1 MGFIFAEHIV
11 HQYRKELYTE
21 YRKGQGEPLMQSNL
35 FTSSPSVQSSRI
47 LYTPSPFARSS
58 LLHLQEVGSLTAIR
72 PHTSKREK
80 LQSYLCFMVEGGEG
94 ELVYEGKKYELKTGD
109 VVFIDCRKAYSHST
123 GNSSITGDGHSVD
136 NSRSMDNNH
145 SADNNNTT
153 EKDNS
158 NLWSLRW
165 CHFYGPSMPAIYAKY
180 CERGGLPVI
189 RGADVSV
196 DMARGADVAREAD
209 AFSGADVSQYSTI
222 LTDIYTLASSSD
234 YIRDMR
240 INGKLND
247 LLTLLMESSWHCGA
261 HTNAPKKMDIS
272 LVKSFLDEH
281 YKEKLSLE
289 SVASHF
295 FIDKHYLARLFKEQ
309 YGVTLV
315 TYLQQVRI
323 THAKRMLRF
332 TDKSIEE
339 IGLECGIG
347 ELNYFSRVF
356 KKLEGVSPSEF
367 RRVW

>member
-1 MGFIFAEHIV
+1 
-11 HQYRKELYTE
+11 
-21 YRKGQGEPLMQSNL
+21 MQPNL

-58 LLHLQEVGSLTAIR
+58 LLHLQEVGSLSAIR

-80 LQSYLCFMVEGGEG
+80 LQSYLCFMVEDGEG
-94 ELVYEGKKYELKTGD
+94 ELVYEGKKYELRSGD

-123 GNSSITGDGHSVD
+123 GMNPNAG
-136 NSRSMDNNH
+136 
-145 SADNNNTT
+145 
-153 EKDNS
+153 
-158 NLWSLRW
+158 LWSLRW

-196 DMARGADVAREAD
+196 DLARGADMGRRDDV
-209 AFSGADVSQYSTI
+209 SCGADVSQYAAI

-247 LLTLLMESSWHCGA
+247 LLTLLMESSWHREA
-261 HTNAPKKMDIS
+261 HTNAPKKMEIS
-272 LVKSFLDEH
+272 RVKSFLDEH

>member
-1 MGFIFAEHIV
+1 
-11 HQYRKELYTE
+11 
-21 YRKGQGEPLMQSNL
+21 MQSNL

-58 LLHLQEVGSLTAIR
+58 LLHLQEVGSLIAIK

-80 LQSYLCFMVEGGEG
+80 LQSYLCFMVEDGEG
-94 ELVYEGKKYELKTGD
+94 ELVYEGKKYDLKSGD

-123 GNSSITGDGHSVD
+123 GNSCSTGNAHSVD
-136 NSRSMDNNH
+136 NTLGIDSICDSH
-145 SADNNNTT
+145 SDGTAS
-153 EKDNS
+153 K
-158 NLWSLRW
+158 LWSLRW

-189 RGADVSV
+189 RGADV
-196 DMARGADVAREAD
+196 D
-209 AFSGADVSQYSTI
+209 QYSTI
-222 LTDIYTLASSSD
+222 ISDIYTLASSSD

-247 LLTLLMESSWHCGA
+247 LLTLLMESSWHRGNSS
-261 HTNAPKKMDIS
+261 NAPKKMDIS

-289 SVASHF
+289 SVAGHF

>member
-1 MGFIFAEHIV
+1 MAV
-11 HQYRKELYTE
+11 W
-21 YRKGQGEPLMQSNL
+21 KGQGETMQPNL
-35 FTSSPSVQSSRI
+35 FTSSPSVRSSRI

-58 LLHLQEVGSLTAIR
+58 LLHLQEVGSLTAIK

-80 LQSYLCFMVEGGEG
+80 LQSYLCFMVEDGEG

-109 VVFIDCRKAYSHST
+109 VVFIDCRKVYSHST
-123 GNSSITGDGHSVD
+123 GLNP
-136 NSRSMDNNH
+136 
-145 SADNNNTT
+145 NT
-153 EKDNS
+153 E
-158 NLWSLRW
+158 LWSLRW

-189 RGADVSV
+189 RGT
-196 DMARGADVAREAD
+196 DVARGD
-209 AFSGADVSQYSTI
+209 DMGRGADVSQYSTI
-222 LTDIYTLASSSD
+222 ISDIYTLASSSD

-247 LLTLLMESSWHCGA
+247 LLTLLMESSWHRGNSS
-261 HTNAPKKMDIS
+261 NAPKKMDIS
-272 LVKSFLDEH
+272 SVKSFLDEH

-295 FIDKHYLARLFKEQ
+295 FIDKHYLARLFKEH

>member
-1 MGFIFAEHIV
+1 MN
-11 HQYRKELYTE
+11 QYKEL
-21 YRKGQGEPLMQSNL
+21 
-35 FTSSPSVQSSRI
+35 
-47 LYTPSPFARSS
+47 
-58 LLHLQEVGSLTAIR
+58 
-72 PHTSKREK
+72 
-80 LQSYLCFMVEGGEG
+80 
-94 ELVYEGKKYELKTGD
+94 
-109 VVFIDCRKAYSHST
+109 
-123 GNSSITGDGHSVD
+123 
-136 NSRSMDNNH
+136 
-145 SADNNNTT
+145 
-153 EKDNS
+153 
-158 NLWSLRW
+158 
-165 CHFYGPSMPAIYAKY
+165 
-180 CERGGLPVI
+180 
-189 RGADVSV
+189 
-196 DMARGADVAREAD
+196 
-209 AFSGADVSQYSTI
+209 

-247 LLTLLMESSWHCGA
+247 LLTLLMESSWHREA
-261 HTNAPKKMDIS
+261 HTNAPKKMEIS
-272 LVKSFLDEH
+272 RVKSFLDEH
-281 YKEKLSLE
+281 YEEKLSLE

-295 FIDKHYLARLFKEQ
+295 FIDKHYLTRLFKEQ

>member
-1 MGFIFAEHIV
+1 
-11 HQYRKELYTE
+11 
-21 YRKGQGEPLMQSNL
+21 MQSNL
-35 FTSSPSVQSSRI
+35 FTSSPSVRSSRI

-58 LLHLQEVGSLTAIR
+58 LLHLQEVGSLTAIK

-80 LQSYLCFMVEGGEG
+80 LQSYLCFMVEDGEG
-94 ELVYEGKKYELKTGD
+94 ELVYEGKKYDLKTGD

-123 GNSSITGDGHSVD
+123 GLNP
-136 NSRSMDNNH
+136 
-145 SADNNNTT
+145 NT
-153 EKDNS
+153 E
-158 NLWSLRW
+158 LWSLRW

-189 RGADVSV
+189 RGAD
-196 DMARGADVAREAD
+196 MGRGDGMVRRAD
-209 AFSGADVSQYSTI
+209 APRGADVSQYSTI
-222 LTDIYTLASSSD
+222 ISDIYTLASSSD

-240 INGKLND
+240 INGKLTD
-247 LLTLLMESSWHCGA
+247 LLTLLMESSWHREA
-261 HTNAPKKMDIS
+261 HTNAPKKMEIS
-272 LVKSFLDEH
+272 QVKSFLDEH

-289 SVASHF
+289 SVAGHF

>member
-1 MGFIFAEHIV
+1 MVKPI
-11 HQYRKELYTE
+11 
-21 YRKGQGEPLMQSNL
+21 MQSNL

-58 LLHLQEVGSLTAIR
+58 LLHLQEVGSLIAIK

-80 LQSYLCFMVEGGEG
+80 LQSYLCFMVEDGEG
-94 ELVYEGKKYELKTGD
+94 ELVYEGKKYDLKSGD

-123 GNSSITGDGHSVD
+123 GNSCSTGNAHSVD
-136 NSRSMDNNH
+136 NTLGIDSICDSH
-145 SADNNNTT
+145 SDGTAS
-153 EKDNS
+153 K
-158 NLWSLRW
+158 LWSLRW

-189 RGADVSV
+189 RGADV
-196 DMARGADVAREAD
+196 D
-209 AFSGADVSQYSTI
+209 QYSTI
-222 LTDIYTLASSSD
+222 ISDIYTLASSSD

-247 LLTLLMESSWHCGA
+247 LLTLLMESSWHRGNSS
-261 HTNAPKKMDIS
+261 NAPKKMDIS

-289 SVASHF
+289 SVAGHF

>member
-1 MGFIFAEHIV
+1 MH
-11 HQYRKELYTE
+11 
-21 YRKGQGEPLMQSNL
+21 SNL

-58 LLHLQEVGSLTAIR
+58 LLHLQEVGSLIAIK

-80 LQSYLCFMVEGGEG
+80 LQSYLCFMVEDGEG
-94 ELVYEGKKYELKTGD
+94 ELVYEGKRYDLKPGD

-123 GNSSITGDGHSVD
+123 GNIQELCDGHSTD
-136 NSRSMDNNH
+136 NAH
-145 SADNNNTT
+145 SAA
-153 EKDNS
+153 EKDGGK
-158 NLWSLRW
+158 LWSLRW

-189 RGADVSV
+189 RGAD
-196 DMARGADVAREAD
+196 MACGADP
-209 AFSGADVSQYSTI
+209 SQYSTI
-222 LTDIYTLASSSD
+222 LSDIYAMASSSD

-247 LLTLLMESSWHCGA
+247 LLTLLMESSWHQGNSS
-261 HTNAPKKMDIS
+261 NAPKKMDIS
-272 LVKSFLDEH
+272 IVKSFLDEH
-281 YKEKLSLE
+281 YSENLSLE
-289 SVASHF
+289 SVASQF

>member
-1 MGFIFAEHIV
+1 MH
-11 HQYRKELYTE
+11 
-21 YRKGQGEPLMQSNL
+21 SNL

-58 LLHLQEVGSLTAIR
+58 LLHLQEVGSLSAIR

-80 LQSYLCFMVEGGEG
+80 LQSYLCFMVEDGEG
-94 ELVYEGKKYELKTGD
+94 ELVYEGKKYELRSGD

-123 GNSSITGDGHSVD
+123 GMNPNAG
-136 NSRSMDNNH
+136 
-145 SADNNNTT
+145 
-153 EKDNS
+153 
-158 NLWSLRW
+158 LWSLRW

-196 DMARGADVAREAD
+196 DLACGADMGRRDDV
-209 AFSGADVSQYSTI
+209 SCGADVSQYAAI

-247 LLTLLMESSWHCGA
+247 LLTLLMESSWHREA
-261 HTNAPKKMDIS
+261 HTNAPKKMEIS
-272 LVKSFLDEH
+272 RVKSFLDEH

>member
-1 MGFIFAEHIV
+1 MH
-11 HQYRKELYTE
+11 
-21 YRKGQGEPLMQSNL
+21 SNL

-58 LLHLQEVGSLTAIR
+58 LLHLQEVGSLSAIR

-80 LQSYLCFMVEGGEG
+80 LQSYLCFMVEDGEG
-94 ELVYEGKKYELKTGD
+94 ELVYEGQKYELRSGD

-123 GNSSITGDGHSVD
+123 GMNPNAG
-136 NSRSMDNNH
+136 
-145 SADNNNTT
+145 
-153 EKDNS
+153 
-158 NLWSLRW
+158 LWSLRW

-196 DMARGADVAREAD
+196 DLARGADMGRRDDV
-209 AFSGADVSQYSTI
+209 SCGADVSQYAAI

-247 LLTLLMESSWHCGA
+247 LLTLLMESSWHREA
-261 HTNAPKKMDIS
+261 HTNAPKKMEIS
-272 LVKSFLDEH
+272 RVKSFLDEH
-281 YKEKLSLE
+281 YEEKLSLE

>member
-1 MGFIFAEHIV
+1 MH
-11 HQYRKELYTE
+11 
-21 YRKGQGEPLMQSNL
+21 SNL

-58 LLHLQEVGSLTAIR
+58 LLHLQEVGSLSAIR

-80 LQSYLCFMVEGGEG
+80 LQSYLCFMVEDGEG

-123 GNSSITGDGHSVD
+123 GMNPNAG
-136 NSRSMDNNH
+136 
-145 SADNNNTT
+145 
-153 EKDNS
+153 
-158 NLWSLRW
+158 LWSLRW

-196 DMARGADVAREAD
+196 DLAR
-209 AFSGADVSQYSTI
+209 GADVSQYAAI

-247 LLTLLMESSWHCGA
+247 LLTLLMESSWHQG
-261 HTNAPKKMDIS
+261 NSSNVPKKMDIS
-272 LVKSFLDEH
+272 SVKCFLDEH
-281 YKEKLSLE
+281 YSEKLSLE
-289 SVASHF
+289 SVAGHF
-295 FIDKHYLARLFKEQ
+295 YIDKHYLARLFKEQ

-315 TYLQQVRI
+315 NYLQQVRI

-332 TDKSIEE
+332 TDKSIEA

-347 ELNYFSRVF
+347 DLNYFSRVF

>member
-1 MGFIFAEHIV
+1 MN
-11 HQYRKELYTE
+11 QT
-21 YRKGQGEPLMQSNL
+21 NL

-58 LLHLQEVGSLTAIR
+58 LLHLQEVGSLSAIR

-80 LQSYLCFMVEGGEG
+80 LQSYLCFMVEDGEG
-94 ELVYEGKKYELKTGD
+94 ELVYEGKKYELRSGD

-123 GNSSITGDGHSVD
+123 GMNPNAG
-136 NSRSMDNNH
+136 
-145 SADNNNTT
+145 
-153 EKDNS
+153 
-158 NLWSLRW
+158 LWSLRW

-196 DMARGADVAREAD
+196 DLARGADMGRRDDV
-209 AFSGADVSQYSTI
+209 SCGADVSQYVAI

-247 LLTLLMESSWHCGA
+247 LLTLLMESSWHREA
-261 HTNAPKKMDIS
+261 HTNAPKKMEIS
-272 LVKSFLDEH
+272 RVKSFLDEH

>member
-1 MGFIFAEHIV
+1 M
-11 HQYRKELYTE
+11 
-21 YRKGQGEPLMQSNL
+21 
-35 FTSSPSVQSSRI
+35 
-47 LYTPSPFARSS
+47 
-58 LLHLQEVGSLTAIR
+58 
-72 PHTSKREK
+72 
-80 LQSYLCFMVEGGEG
+80 
-94 ELVYEGKKYELKTGD
+94 
-109 VVFIDCRKAYSHST
+109 
-123 GNSSITGDGHSVD
+123 
-136 NSRSMDNNH
+136 
-145 SADNNNTT
+145 
-153 EKDNS
+153 
-158 NLWSLRW
+158 
-165 CHFYGPSMPAIYAKY
+165 
-180 CERGGLPVI
+180 I
-189 RGADVSV
+189 RGADVS
-196 DMARGADVAREAD
+196 
-209 AFSGADVSQYSTI
+209 QYAAI

-247 LLTLLMESSWHCGA
+247 LLTLLMESSWHRGYSS
-261 HTNAPKKMDIS
+261 NAPKKMDIS
-272 LVKSFLDEH
+272 SVKSFLDEH

>member
-1 MGFIFAEHIV
+1 
-11 HQYRKELYTE
+11 
-21 YRKGQGEPLMQSNL
+21 MQSNL
-35 FTSSPSVQSSRI
+35 FISSVQSSRI

-80 LQSYLCFMVEGGEG
+80 LQSYLCFMVEDGEG
-94 ELVYEGKKYELKTGD
+94 KLVYEGKKYELRSGD

-123 GNSSITGDGHSVD
+123 GNISGVGISRNTD
-136 NSRSMDNNH
+136 NAH
-145 SADNNNTT
+145 SATNPNV
-153 EKDNS
+153 E
-158 NLWSLRW
+158 LWSLRW

-180 CERGGLPVI
+180 CERGGRPVI
-189 RGADVSV
+189 RSADVS
-196 DMARGADVAREAD
+196 RGADA
-209 AFSGADVSQYSTI
+209 SCGADVSQYSTI

-247 LLTLLMESSWHCGA
+247 LLTLLMESSWHRGA
-261 HTNAPKKMDIS
+261 HTNAPKKMEIS
-272 LVKSFLDEH
+272 QVKSFLDEH

-295 FIDKHYLARLFKEQ
+295 FIDKHYLARLFKEH

>member
-1 MGFIFAEHIV
+1 
-11 HQYRKELYTE
+11 
-21 YRKGQGEPLMQSNL
+21 
-35 FTSSPSVQSSRI
+35 
-47 LYTPSPFARSS
+47 
-58 LLHLQEVGSLTAIR
+58 
-72 PHTSKREK
+72 
-80 LQSYLCFMVEGGEG
+80 MVEGGEG
-94 ELVYEGKKYELKTGD
+94 ELVYEGKKYELKAGD

-123 GNSSITGDGHSVD
+123 GNRSTGDRSSVG
-136 NSRSMDNNH
+136 NAH
-145 SADNNNTT
+145 SATNPNAV
-153 EKDNS
+153 
-158 NLWSLRW
+158 LWSLRW

-189 RGADVSV
+189 RGADI
-196 DMARGADVAREAD
+196 AR
-209 AFSGADVSQYSTI
+209 GADVSQYCTI

-247 LLTLLMESSWHCGA
+247 LLTLLMESSWHREA

-272 LVKSFLDEH
+272 IVKSFLDEH
-281 YKEKLSLE
+281 YSEKLSLE

>member
-1 MGFIFAEHIV
+1 MH
-11 HQYRKELYTE
+11 
-21 YRKGQGEPLMQSNL
+21 SNL

-58 LLHLQEVGSLTAIR
+58 LLHLQEVGSLSAIR

-80 LQSYLCFMVEGGEG
+80 LQSYLCFMVEDGEG

-123 GNSSITGDGHSVD
+123 GMNPNAG
-136 NSRSMDNNH
+136 
-145 SADNNNTT
+145 
-153 EKDNS
+153 
-158 NLWSLRW
+158 LWSLRW

-196 DMARGADVAREAD
+196 DLARGADMGRRDDV
-209 AFSGADVSQYSTI
+209 SCGADVSQYVAI

-247 LLTLLMESSWHCGA
+247 LLTLLMESSWHREA
-261 HTNAPKKMDIS
+261 HTNAPKKMEIS
-272 LVKSFLDEH
+272 RVKSFLDEH
-281 YKEKLSLE
+281 YEEKLSLE

-339 IGLECGIG
+339 IGLECGIE

-356 KKLEGVSPSEF
+356 KKLEGISPSEF

>member
-1 MGFIFAEHIV
+1 
-11 HQYRKELYTE
+11 
-21 YRKGQGEPLMQSNL
+21 MQPNL

-58 LLHLQEVGSLTAIR
+58 LLHLQEVGSLSAIR

-80 LQSYLCFMVEGGEG
+80 LQSYLCFMVEDGEG

-109 VVFIDCRKAYSHST
+109 VVFIDCRKAYNHST
-123 GNSSITGDGHSVD
+123 GLNPNAG
-136 NSRSMDNNH
+136 
-145 SADNNNTT
+145 
-153 EKDNS
+153 
-158 NLWSLRW
+158 LWSLRW

-196 DMARGADVAREAD
+196 DLAR
-209 AFSGADVSQYSTI
+209 GADVSQYAAI

-247 LLTLLMESSWHCGA
+247 LLTLLMESSWHREA
-261 HTNAPKKMDIS
+261 HTNAPKKMEIS
-272 LVKSFLDEH
+272 RVKSFLDEH

>member
-1 MGFIFAEHIV
+1 MKQNSENTV
-11 HQYRKELYTE
+11 NTE
-21 YRKGQGEPLMQSNL
+21 GMQHTPL
-35 FTSSPSVQSSRI
+35 FSSSFSVQASRI

-58 LLHLQEVGSLTAIR
+58 LLHLQEVGSLTAIK

-80 LQSYLCFMVEGGEG
+80 LQSYLCFMVEDGEG
-94 ELVYEGKKYELKTGD
+94 ELVYEGKKYELRSGD

-123 GNSSITGDGHSVD
+123 GDIQALCDGHSTGM
-136 NSRSMDNNH
+136 NAHM
-145 SADNNNTT
+145 
-153 EKDNS
+153 

-189 RGADVSV
+189 RSADM
-196 DMARGADVAREAD
+196 DR
-209 AFSGADVSQYSTI
+209 GADVSQYTAI
-222 LTDIYTLASSSD
+222 LTDIYALASSSD

-247 LLTLLMESSWHCGA
+247 LLTLLMESSWHHEA
-261 HTNAPKKMDIS
+261 HTNAPKKMEVS
-272 LVKSFLDEH
+272 CVKAFLDEH
-281 YKEKLSLE
+281 YSEKLSLE

>member
-1 MGFIFAEHIV
+1 MH
-11 HQYRKELYTE
+11 
-21 YRKGQGEPLMQSNL
+21 SNL

-80 LQSYLCFMVEGGEG
+80 LQSYLCFMVEDGEG

-123 GNSSITGDGHSVD
+123 GMNLNAG
-136 NSRSMDNNH
+136 
-145 SADNNNTT
+145 
-153 EKDNS
+153 
-158 NLWSLRW
+158 LWSLRW

-189 RGADVSV
+189 RGADVS
-196 DMARGADVAREAD
+196 
-209 AFSGADVSQYSTI
+209 QYAAI

-247 LLTLLMESSWHCGA
+247 LLTLLMESSWHREA
-261 HTNAPKKMDIS
+261 HTNAPKKMEIS
-272 LVKSFLDEH
+272 RVKSFLDEH

>member
-1 MGFIFAEHIV
+1 
-11 HQYRKELYTE
+11 
-21 YRKGQGEPLMQSNL
+21 MQSNL
-35 FTSSPSVQSSRI
+35 FISSPSVRSSRI

-58 LLHLQEVGSLTAIR
+58 LLHLQEVGSLTAIK

-80 LQSYLCFMVEGGEG
+80 LQSYLCFVVEDGEG
-94 ELVYEGKKYELKTGD
+94 ELVYEGKKYELRSGD

-123 GNSSITGDGHSVD
+123 GNIHETCDSQSTGNSHSDSAGV
-136 NSRSMDNNH
+136 NSC
-145 SADNNNTT
+145 
-153 EKDNS
+153 EK
-158 NLWSLRW
+158 LWSLRW

-189 RGADVSV
+189 RGN
-196 DMARGADVAREAD
+196 DMACV
-209 AFSGADVSQYSTI
+209 SDVSQYTSI
-222 LTDIYTLASSSD
+222 LSDIYTLAASSD

-247 LLTLLMESSWHCGA
+247 LLTLLMESSWHQGNSS
-261 HTNAPKKMDIS
+261 NAPKKMDIS
-272 LVKSFLDEH
+272 SVKSFLDEH
-281 YKEKLSLE
+281 YSEKLSLE

>member
-1 MGFIFAEHIV
+1 MA
-11 HQYRKELYTE
+11 QYCAT
-21 YRKGQGEPLMQSNL
+21 
-35 FTSSPSVQSSRI
+35 
-47 LYTPSPFARSS
+47 
-58 LLHLQEVGSLTAIR
+58 
-72 PHTSKREK
+72 
-80 LQSYLCFMVEGGEG
+80 
-94 ELVYEGKKYELKTGD
+94 
-109 VVFIDCRKAYSHST
+109 
-123 GNSSITGDGHSVD
+123 
-136 NSRSMDNNH
+136 
-145 SADNNNTT
+145 
-153 EKDNS
+153 
-158 NLWSLRW
+158 
-165 CHFYGPSMPAIYAKY
+165 
-180 CERGGLPVI
+180 
-189 RGADVSV
+189 
-196 DMARGADVAREAD
+196 
-209 AFSGADVSQYSTI
+209 

-247 LLTLLMESSWHCGA
+247 LLTILMESSWHQGNS
-261 HTNAPKKMDIS
+261 TNAPKKMDIS
-272 LVKSFLDEH
+272 SVKSFLDEH
-281 YKEKLSLE
+281 YSEKLSLE

-367 RRVW
+367 RKVW

>member
-1 MGFIFAEHIV
+1 
-11 HQYRKELYTE
+11 
-21 YRKGQGEPLMQSNL
+21 MQPNL

-58 LLHLQEVGSLTAIR
+58 LLHLQEVGSLTAIK

-80 LQSYLCFMVEGGEG
+80 LQSYLCFMVEDGEG
-94 ELVYEGKKYELKTGD
+94 ELVYEGKKYELRSGD

-123 GNSSITGDGHSVD
+123 GNIRSTGNSSGVGNSCSTD
-136 NSRSMDNNH
+136 NAN
-145 SADNNNTT
+145 SATNPNT
-153 EKDNS
+153 K
-158 NLWSLRW
+158 LWSLRW

-180 CERGGLPVI
+180 CERGGQPVI
-189 RGADVSV
+189 
-196 DMARGADVAREAD
+196 
-209 AFSGADVSQYSTI
+209 SGADVSQYCTI

-247 LLTLLMESSWHCGA
+247 LLTLLMESSWHQGNSS
-261 HTNAPKKMDIS
+261 NAPKKMDIS
-272 LVKSFLDEH
+272 IVKSFLDEH
-281 YKEKLSLE
+281 YSEKLSLE
-289 SVASHF
+289 SVAGHF

>member
-1 MGFIFAEHIV
+1 
-11 HQYRKELYTE
+11 
-21 YRKGQGEPLMQSNL
+21 MQSNL

-58 LLHLQEVGSLTAIR
+58 LLHLQEVGSLTAIK

-80 LQSYLCFMVEGGEG
+80 LQSYLCFMVEDGEG
-94 ELVYEGKKYELKTGD
+94 ELVYEGRKYELRSGD

-123 GNSSITGDGHSVD
+123 GNSSIDDRSSVG
-136 NSRSMDNNH
+136 NAH
-145 SADNNNTT
+145 TT

-189 RGADVSV
+189 RGA
-196 DMARGADVAREAD
+196 G
-209 AFSGADVSQYSTI
+209 FSQYSTI

-247 LLTLLMESSWHCGA
+247 LLTLLMESSWHHG
-261 HTNAPKKMDIS
+261 NSSNVPKKMDIS
-272 LVKSFLDEH
+272 SVKSFLDEH
-281 YKEKLSLE
+281 YKEMLSLE

>member
-1 MGFIFAEHIV
+1 
-11 HQYRKELYTE
+11 
-21 YRKGQGEPLMQSNL
+21 MQSNL

-58 LLHLQEVGSLTAIR
+58 LLHLQEVGSLTAIK

-80 LQSYLCFMVEGGEG
+80 LQSYLCFMVEDGEG
-94 ELVYEGKKYELKTGD
+94 DLVYEGKTYELRRGD

-123 GNSSITGDGHSVD
+123 GNAYESCDRHSVEAA
-136 NSRSMDNNH
+136 SV
-145 SADNNNTT
+145 AD
-153 EKDNS
+153 

-189 RGADVSV
+189 RGADVSNGA
-196 DMARGADVAREAD
+196 DMARGADV
-209 AFSGADVSQYSTI
+209 SQYTAI

-247 LLTLLMESSWHCGA
+247 LLTLLMESSWHQGNS
-261 HTNAPKKMDIS
+261 TNAPKKMDIS
-272 LVKSFLDEH
+272 SVKAFMDEH
-281 YKEKLSLE
+281 YSEKLSLE

>member
-1 MGFIFAEHIV
+1 MN
-11 HQYRKELYTE
+11 TN
-21 YRKGQGEPLMQSNL
+21 RKGQGEPLMHSNL
-35 FTSSPSVQSSRI
+35 FTSSPSVRSSRI

-58 LLHLQEVGSLTAIR
+58 LLHLQEVGSLTAIK

-80 LQSYLCFMVEGGEG
+80 LQSYLCFMVEDGEG
-94 ELVYEGKKYELKTGD
+94 ELVYEGKKYDLKTGD

-123 GNSSITGDGHSVD
+123 GLNPNAG
-136 NSRSMDNNH
+136 
-145 SADNNNTT
+145 
-153 EKDNS
+153 
-158 NLWSLRW
+158 LWSLRW

-196 DMARGADVAREAD
+196 DLTRGGDMVRGADMGHGADVSRGDGLAHGDNMARGADA
-209 AFSGADVSQYSTI
+209 SQYSTI
-222 LTDIYTLASSSD
+222 ISDIYTLASSSD

-247 LLTLLMESSWHCGA
+247 LLTLLMESSWHQGNS
-261 HTNAPKKMDIS
+261 TNAPKKMDIS

-323 THAKRMLRF
+323 THTKRMLRF

>member
-1 MGFIFAEHIV
+1 
-11 HQYRKELYTE
+11 
-21 YRKGQGEPLMQSNL
+21 
-35 FTSSPSVQSSRI
+35 
-47 LYTPSPFARSS
+47 
-58 LLHLQEVGSLTAIR
+58 
-72 PHTSKREK
+72 
-80 LQSYLCFMVEGGEG
+80 MV
-94 ELVYEGKKYELKTGD
+94 
-109 VVFIDCRKAYSHST
+109 C
-123 GNSSITGDGHSVD
+123 
-136 NSRSMDNNH
+136 
-145 SADNNNTT
+145 
-153 EKDNS
+153 
-158 NLWSLRW
+158 
-165 CHFYGPSMPAIYAKY
+165 
-180 CERGGLPVI
+180 
-189 RGADVSV
+189 GA
-196 DMARGADVAREAD
+196 DMARGGDMDRGDDMVRRAD
-209 AFSGADVSQYSTI
+209 ASRGADVSQYAAI

-247 LLTLLMESSWHCGA
+247 LLTLLMESSWHREA
-261 HTNAPKKMDIS
+261 HTNAPKKMEIS
-272 LVKSFLDEH
+272 RVKSFLDEH

>member
-1 MGFIFAEHIV
+1 MH
-11 HQYRKELYTE
+11 
-21 YRKGQGEPLMQSNL
+21 SNL

-58 LLHLQEVGSLTAIR
+58 LLHLQEVGSLSAIR

-80 LQSYLCFMVEGGEG
+80 LQSYLCFMVEDGEG
-94 ELVYEGKKYELKTGD
+94 ELVYEGKKYELRSGD

-123 GNSSITGDGHSVD
+123 GMNPNAG
-136 NSRSMDNNH
+136 
-145 SADNNNTT
+145 
-153 EKDNS
+153 
-158 NLWSLRW
+158 LWSLRW

-196 DMARGADVAREAD
+196 DLARGADMGRRDDV
-209 AFSGADVSQYSTI
+209 SCGADVSQYAAI

-247 LLTLLMESSWHCGA
+247 LLTLLMESSWHREA
-261 HTNAPKKMDIS
+261 HTNAPKKMEIS
-272 LVKSFLDEH
+272 RVKSFLDEH
-281 YKEKLSLE
+281 YGEKLSLE
-289 SVASHF
+289 SMASHF

>member
-1 MGFIFAEHIV
+1 MH
-11 HQYRKELYTE
+11 
-21 YRKGQGEPLMQSNL
+21 SNL
-35 FTSSPSVQSSRI
+35 FTSSPSVRSSRI

-58 LLHLQEVGSLTAIR
+58 LLHLQEVGSLTAIK
-72 PHTSKREK
+72 PHISKREK
-80 LQSYLCFMVEGGEG
+80 LQSYLCFMVEDGEG
-94 ELVYEGKKYELKTGD
+94 ELVYEGKKYELRSGD

-123 GNSSITGDGHSVD
+123 GNIRSTGNSSGVGNSCSTD
-136 NSRSMDNNH
+136 NAN
-145 SADNNNTT
+145 SATNPNT
-153 EKDNS
+153 K
-158 NLWSLRW
+158 LWSLRW

-180 CERGGLPVI
+180 CERGGQPVI
-189 RGADVSV
+189 
-196 DMARGADVAREAD
+196 
-209 AFSGADVSQYSTI
+209 SGADVSQYCTI

-247 LLTLLMESSWHCGA
+247 LLTLLMESSWHQGNSS
-261 HTNAPKKMDIS
+261 NAPKKMDIS
-272 LVKSFLDEH
+272 IVKSFLDEH
-281 YKEKLSLE
+281 YSEKLSLE

>member
-1 MGFIFAEHIV
+1 MPPKKAEVKSMH
-11 HQYRKELYTE
+11 
-21 YRKGQGEPLMQSNL
+21 SNL

-58 LLHLQEVGSLTAIR
+58 LLHLQEVGSLSAIR

-80 LQSYLCFMVEGGEG
+80 LQSYLCFIVEDGEG
-94 ELVYEGKKYELKTGD
+94 ELVYEGKKYELRSGD

-123 GNSSITGDGHSVD
+123 GMNPNAG
-136 NSRSMDNNH
+136 
-145 SADNNNTT
+145 
-153 EKDNS
+153 
-158 NLWSLRW
+158 LWSLRW

-196 DMARGADVAREAD
+196 DLARGADMGRRDDV
-209 AFSGADVSQYSTI
+209 SCGADVSQYAAI

-247 LLTLLMESSWHCGA
+247 LLTLLMESSWHREA
-261 HTNAPKKMDIS
+261 HTNAPKKMEIS
-272 LVKSFLDEH
+272 RVKSFLDEH

-289 SVASHF
+289 SVAGHF